1 MSKLQLLT
9 PVSEIPW
16 LQPQR
21 VRPLERLG
29 LGTVQAL
36 LTHFPRRYEDRN
48 QFERFPSQEGDKPV
62 CVCGLVVK
70 TVVKRLPGWKKLFE
84 VYLQEEN
91 ANALSP
97 MLICRWFNAHYVEK
111 MIATGQR
118 VVVYGKPKLRAMK
131 MVIDHPEFEVVEN
144 DEEVSIHL
152 KRIAPVHPATEGI
165 SPRVLRAIIFR
176 VLEQLD
182 DSSVQDR
189 LPAGLDDYPYAQAL
203 RQIHF
208 PKDLEELERAR
219 RHLVMQEFFAM
230 QLFVAAKR
238 AEAAEGPGEPHCGP
252 GELVARFHQGLP
264 FPLTSAQKRT
274 IEEIRADLASNHPM
288 NRMLHG
294 DVGSGKTVV
303 ALSAMLL
310 AVEAGFQATMMAPTQ
325 ILAEQHYLNFKRWLS
340 PLGIEVALRTAARK
354 EESGGDACVPMG
366 SARVPRAGADVPS
379 ARTSPGAMYS
389 KRRLPHFERPWAIYA
404 VTMTT
409 RSRRQLSP
417 ATRSIVLEA
426 LLHFHKSRYELFA
439 ACVMPDH
446 VHLLFQPW
454 VKEEDDAD
462 NPVFWSLTELLKSIK
477 SFSAHA
483 INKAESKSGPV
494 WEKESFDRFI
504 RSDSDLEEKFH
515 YICNNPWIS
524 EVVGP
529 REDYPWLWTQEDEF
543 RTSSSGSV
551 SESSSRRDAETSTR
565 DACAPQT
572 KASPR
577 IVIGTHALLY
587 EGGFDFTNLGLVVID
602 EQHKFGVL
610 QRARLIG
617 QAKAP
622 DVLVMTAT
630 PIPRTL
636 TMTVF
641 GDLEVS
647 TLDEMPANRGKI
659 VTALRDDSKLPDA
672 VKFIREHLE
681 AGRQAYI
688 VYPLI
693 EETKGKG
700 ATNLS
705 VPSVRSEVKAATL
718 EFKKWREL
726 LAPME
731 CELLHGRIE
740 PEKKE
745 AIMERFRKGEVK
757 ALIATT
763 VIEVG
768 IDVANANLMLIEN
781 AERFGLA
788 QLHQLRGRIGRGKH
802 KSYCIL
808 LSPAKNLE
816 AIEKLKIL
824 EQTSNGFEIAEADLR
839 MRGPGD
845 ILGTAQSGLPPLK
858 LGNLITDAD
867 WMRLARKA
875 ARDLFAQDPHL
886 ERPENQRFRELLVES
901 RKLILSQV
909 S

>member
-1 MSKLQLLT
+1 MTLVQLTT
-9 PVSEIPW
+9 PLSEIEW
-16 LQPQR
+16 LAAARARQ
-21 VRPLERLG
+21 LERLG
-29 LGTVQAL
+29 LETVHAL

-48 QFERFPSQEGDKPV
+48 QFERFPTQEAAAPL
-62 CVCGLVVK
+62 CLCGCVVK
-70 TVVKRLPGWKKLFE
+70 TAVKRLPGWKKMFE
-84 VYLQEEN
+84 VHLQEEH

-97 MLICRWFNAHYVEK
+97 VLVCRWFNAHYVEK

-118 VVVYGKPKLRAMK
+118 LVVYGKPKLRAGKICM
-131 MVIDHPEFEVVEN
+131 DHPEFEVVEN
-144 DEEVSIHL
+144 DEEISIHL
-152 KRIAPVHPATEGI
+152 KRITPVHPATEGI
-165 SPRVLRAIIFR
+165 SPRVLRAIVFR

-182 DSSVQDR
+182 PRFIPDR
-189 LPAGLDDYPYAQAL
+189 LPPGLDDYPYADAL

-208 PKDLEELERAR
+208 PKDFPELEKAR
-219 RHLVMQEFFAM
+219 RHLVMEEFFAM

-238 AEAAEGPGEPHCGP
+238 AEAAQGPGEAHCGP
-252 GELVARFHQGLP
+252 GKLAARFHKALP
-264 FPLTSAQKRT
+264 FPLTSAQRRT
-274 IEEIRADLASNHPM
+274 IDEIRADLASAHPM

-310 AVEAGFQATMMAPTQ
+310 AVEAGFEAALMAPTQ
-325 ILAEQHYLNFKRWLS
+325 ILAEQHYLNFKRWLT
-340 PLGIEVALRTAARK
+340 PLGIPVSLRTAARK
-354 EESGGDACVPMG
+354 VDSMGSMG
-366 SARVPRAGADVPS
+366 SALVPS
-379 ARTSPGAMYS
+379 AGLCVPQSRTSKGAQYH

-404 VTMTT
+404 VTITT
-409 RSRRQLSP
+409 KSRHVLSSE
-417 ATRSIVLEA
+417 ARSIILNAV
-426 LLHFHKSRYELFA
+426 LHFHRSRYELLA

-446 VHLLFQPW
+446 VHVIFQPW
-454 VKEEDDAD
+454 VKETDAQGD
-462 NPVFWSLTELLKSIK
+462 PVFWSLSELLRSIK
-477 SFSAHA
+477 SFSAHEIA
-483 INKAESKSGPV
+483 QLEGDHAHV
-494 WEKESFDRFI
+494 WEKETFDRYI
-504 RSDSDLEEKFH
+504 RSDADLEEKFQ
-515 YICNNPWIS
+515 YICRNPWES
-524 EVVGP
+524 KVVGAT
-529 REDYPWLWTQEDEF
+529 ESYPWLWTFGGESGD
-543 RTSSSGSV
+543 SSVGNAA
-551 SESSSRRDAETSTR
+551 ESSSRHGGTSMPDECATR
-565 DACAPQT
+565 KP
-572 KASPR
+572 SV
-577 IVIGTHALLY
+577 VIGTHALLY
-587 EGGFDFTNLGLVVID
+587 EGGYDFSSLGLVVID

-659 VTALRDDSKLPDA
+659 ITALRDDSKLPDA
-672 VKFIREHLE
+672 VKFIREQLD

-693 EETKGKG
+693 DE
-700 ATNLS
+700 
-705 VPSVRSEVKAATL
+705 SEKLEAKAATR
-718 EFKKWREL
+718 EFEKWREL
-726 LAPME
+726 LAPMD
-731 CELLHGRIE
+731 CELVHGRIE
-740 PEKKE
+740 PEAKE
-745 AIMERFRKGEVK
+745 AIMERFRRGEVK

-768 IDVANANLMLIEN
+768 IDVPNANLMLIEN

-788 QLHQLRGRIGRGKH
+788 QLHQLRGRIGRGEH

-808 LSPAKNLE
+808 LSSAKNVE

-839 MRGPGD
+839 LRGPGD

-858 LGNLITDAD
+858 LGNLIADAD

-875 ARDLFAQDPHL
+875 ARDLFAKDPHL
-886 ERPENQRFRELLVES
+886 ERPENQRIRELLVES

>member
-1 MSKLQLLT
+1 MSMLQLTT
-9 PVSEIPW
+9 PLSGIEW

-21 VRPLERLG
+21 VRQLERFG
-29 LGTVQAL
+29 LDTVHAL

-48 QFERFPSQEGDKPV
+48 QFERFPSQEGEKPV
-62 CVCGLVVK
+62 CVCGVVVK
-70 TVVKRLPGWKKLFE
+70 TAVKRLPGWKKLFE
-84 VYLQEEN
+84 VHLQEEN

-97 MLICRWFNAHYVEK
+97 TLICRWFNLHYVEK

-118 VVVYGKPKLRAMK
+118 VVVYGKPKLRAGK
-131 MVIDHPEFEVVEN
+131 IIIDHPEFEVVEN
-144 DEEVSIHL
+144 DDEVSIHL
-152 KRIAPVHPATEGI
+152 KRITPVHPATEGI
-165 SPRVLRAIIFR
+165 SPRVLRAMIFR
-176 VLEQLD
+176 VLEQLED
-182 DSSVQDR
+182 ESVPDR
-189 LPAGLDDYPYAQAL
+189 LPPGLDDYPHAQAL

-208 PKDLEELERAR
+208 PKDQEELEKAR

-238 AEAAEGPGEPHCGP
+238 AEATEGPGERHCGT
-252 GELVARFHQGLP
+252 GKLVARFHEGLP

-274 IEEIRADLASNHPM
+274 IEEIRMDLASNHPM

-303 ALSAMLL
+303 ALSAMLS
-310 AVEAGFQATMMAPTQ
+310 AVEAGFQAALMAPTQ
-325 ILAEQHYLNFKRWLS
+325 ILAEQHYLNFKRWLT
-340 PLGIEVALRTAARK
+340 PVGIEVALRTASRK
-354 EESGGDACVPMG
+354 EQSMQDADKTVRDACVRVG
-366 SARVPRAGADVPS
+366 SALVPSAGADVPS
-379 ARTSPGAMYS
+379 ARTLPGAVYS

-404 VTMTT
+404 VTMST
-409 RSRRQLSP
+409 RARRPLSP
-417 ATRSIVLEA
+417 TARSIILDSI
-426 LLHFHKSRYELFA
+426 LHFHKNRYELFA

-446 VHLLFQPW
+446 VHLIFQPEI
-454 VKEEDDAD
+454 KEQDESG
-462 NPVFWSLTELLKSIK
+462 NSVFWSLPELMKSLK

-483 INKAESKSGPV
+483 INKSEGVSGPV

-504 RSDSDLEEKFH
+504 RSDTDLAEKFN
-515 YICNNPWIS
+515 YICRNPWDS

-529 REDYPWLWTQEDEF
+529 KEDYPWLWTHEDEF
-543 RTSSSGSV
+543 RASNFRNDF
-551 SESSSRRDAETSTR
+551 ESSSRRDAATSTR
-565 DACAPQT
+565 DACAPQKT
-572 KASPR
+572 VSNPR

-617 QAKAP
+617 QARAP

-641 GDLEVS
+641 GDLDVS

-659 VTALRDDSKLPDA
+659 ITALRDDSKLPEA

-693 EETKGKG
+693 EQSEK
-700 ATNLS
+700 L
-705 VPSVRSEVKAATL
+705 EVKAATR
-718 EFKKWREL
+718 EFEKWKEL

-731 CELLHGRIE
+731 CELLHGRID
-740 PEKKE
+740 PDRKE
-745 AIMERFRKGEVK
+745 AIMERFRNGEIK

-808 LSPAKNLE
+808 LSAIKNLE

-858 LGNLITDAD
+858 LGNLISDAD

-875 ARDLFAQDPHL
+875 ARELFATDPHL
-886 ERPENQRFRELLVES
+886 ELPENQRFKELLVES

-909 S
+909 G